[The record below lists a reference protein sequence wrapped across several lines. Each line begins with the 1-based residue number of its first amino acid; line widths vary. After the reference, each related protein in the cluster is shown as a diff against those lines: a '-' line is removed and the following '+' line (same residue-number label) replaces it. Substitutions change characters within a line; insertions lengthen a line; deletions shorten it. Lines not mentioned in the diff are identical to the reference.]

1 MSLLI
6 CGFVD
11 AKNGGQYA
19 LWVSQLNATYTPL
32 YNIDNYTASAKQPD
46 GCVFGDNTAP
56 IFNDTMLVSH
66 SVITYLAKFR
76 TCAGSLPSRTTTHT
90 SPLIIYPL

>member
-1 MSLLI
+1 M
-6 CGFVD
+6 D

-32 YNIDNYTASAKQPD
+32 YDIDNYTASAKQPD

-56 IFNDTMLVSH
+56 IFNDTMLVSLP
-66 SVITYLAKFR
+66 VITYLTNFAPVQVR
-76 TCAGSLPSRTTTHT
+76 CPHGRQPICH
-90 SPLIIYPL
+90 PL